1 VRIEPM
7 VGRGARRRAR
17 AAMPEGPELVRPDP
31 DLLDLVE
38 GDAGNPVD
46 DGGEA
51 NASS

>member
-1 VRIEPM
+1 M